1 MKQHRWNA
9 LLAAACLV
17 GAMLINQAAF
27 AAAGGRSDFLANL
40 GSGISKKADDRYQ
53 SRWTLADWFETQRK
67 SRLQDMW
74 FANNHKEDIF
84 EFYLGARTGNLTSTI
99 DGVESKAQPRKN
111 EASLG
116 AYATLAGLEGRYFDI
131 RTSSDDP
138 ATENGYGWEGLFAL
152 RPIGDSLQNT
162 NITLFYG
169 VQFHDEFGGE
179 TVQNGTAKARLTFY
193 LTKAFGLE
201 GSYQWVFKAASNQ
214 GADISGSAIDA
225 SVFLDFSL
233 LRIYGAWSQE
243 SRSRF
248 VSATNVTNERKRDSV
263 DFGLKLFF

>member
-1 MKQHRWNA
+1 MTFRLK
-9 LLAAACLV
+9 LLFGCASAVFSL
-17 GAMLINQAAF
+17 LITQAAH

-74 FANNHKEDIF
+74 FASNHKEDIF
-84 EFYLGARTGNLTSTI
+84 EFYVGGRTGNITSSS
-99 DGVESKAQPRKN
+99 DGIESTARPRKN

-131 RTSSDDP
+131 RTSESDP

-169 VQFHDEFGGE
+169 VQFRDEFGGE
-179 TVQNGTAKARLTFY
+179 SVQNGTAKARLTFY

-201 GSYQWVFKAASNQ
+201 GAYQWIFKAASNQ
-214 GADISGSAIDA
+214 GADINGSAIDA

-233 LRIYGAWSQE
+233 LRIYGAWTQE

-248 VSATNVTNERKRDSV
+248 VSATSVTTERKRESV
-263 DFGLKLFF
+263 DFGMKLFF